1 MVVLYS
7 VTGITSFDRYGA
19 LNVGTEIGG
28 FLVSNTRGEG
38 DYTVGRVVRLEFWQ
52 DMVSIIGK
60 GDRRQQHFG
69 FLDDLWKSSSGS
81 R

>member
-1 MVVLYS
+1 MDKETVSLWRDMMVVLYS

-38 DYTVGRVVRLEFWQ
+38 DYTVGRVVRLE
-52 DMVSIIGK
+52 
-60 GDRRQQHFG
+60 
-69 FLDDLWKSSSGS
+69 SSGKIW
-81 R
+81 